1 MKMGSG
7 LDRLLPKRRKKV
19 GEKAAQEKE
28 KGGRKSKGT
37 AQGEGAVER

>member
-19 GEKAAQEKE
+19 GEKAKE
-28 KGGRKSKGT
+28 QHKGKE
-37 AQGEGAVER
+37 Q